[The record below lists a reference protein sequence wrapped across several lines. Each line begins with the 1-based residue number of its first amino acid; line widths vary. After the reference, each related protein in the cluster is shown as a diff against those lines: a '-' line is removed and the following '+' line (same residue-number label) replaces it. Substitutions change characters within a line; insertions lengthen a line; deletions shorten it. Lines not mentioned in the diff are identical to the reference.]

1 MKCTQTI
8 LLILISSIL
17 FSQAGSLDTS
27 FGNEGKTIT
36 EFEGISAEANA
47 MAVQSDGKIIMSGFG
62 EIGSD
67 EVIVAVRYM
76 PNGEI
81 DAGFADEGKFIF
93 RISNFRDRS
102 YGIAVDS
109 LNYVFLTGITRNS
122 GSVNKGFVIKLN
134 ENGAMDSTFAHN
146 GIWISEEPDTR
157 EDFREILIQDDGK
170 IVIAGATVI
179 VGQTESSS
187 IIVRLNPNGTLDDSF
202 GQNGFV
208 KTNVPDSYN
217 TRFAGLN
224 SKEDIITGGFL
235 LGIDTKAILIKFT
248 KEGEVDLSFGTDGI
262 MIDNSVPT
270 GFAYELAFQSDDK
283 ILLVAGVTTLF
294 GRDFGLTRYN
304 EDGTLDS
311 TFGTNGKISTDFLQ
325 GSNTAHSIV
334 VQEDGKIILSGF
346 LGITPN
352 HDYAISRYDSL
363 GVLDSSFGNNGKI
376 ITDLG
381 FDDSAFASA
390 IQSDGKLLCGGNSKT
405 ADGNSSFS
413 IARYFT
419 EMETSTLNIPEI
431 VNSIS
436 IFPNPSNGKF
446 SLVFDIKSS
455 SNTSIDLLSS
465 NGQVINKII
474 DNRFLTKGENAIE
487 IELAENIIMGL
498 YFLRI
503 ETEMGIVNSKL
514 LIEK

>member
-17 FSQAGSLDTS
+17 FSQAGNLDIS

-36 EFEGISAEANA
+36 EFEGISAEANS
-47 MAVQSDGKIIMSGFG
+47 MAVQSDGRIVMSGFG

-76 PNGEI
+76 PDGEI
-81 DAGFADEGKFIF
+81 DAGFANEGKFIF
-93 RISNFRDRS
+93 RISNFRDRC

-109 LNYVFLTGITRNS
+109 LNNVFLTGISSNS

-134 ENGAMDSTFAHN
+134 TNGELDSTFAQN
-146 GIWISEEPDTR
+146 GIWLSEEPDTR

-170 IVIAGATVI
+170 IVIAGATAI
-179 VGQTESSS
+179 SQATSRST
-187 IIVRLNPNGTLDDSF
+187 IIRINTDGTLDNNF
-202 GQNGFV
+202 GQNGIAIAFV
-208 KTNVPDSYN
+208 PISYN
-217 TRFAGLN
+217 PMFAKLN
-224 SKEDIITGGFL
+224 SNGEIISGGFVL
-235 LGIDTKAILIKFT
+235 DNNFITTILTKFT
-248 KEGEVDLSFGTDGI
+248 KQGELDFSFGVFGV
-262 MIDNSVPT
+262 MYDNST
-270 GFAYELAFQSDDK
+270 FDEFARDLAFQSDNK

-304 EDGTLDS
+304 QNGTLDN
-311 TFGTNGKISTDFLQ
+311 TFGNNGKVSTDFLQ
-325 GSNTAHSIV
+325 GSNTAHSV
-334 VQEDGKIILSGF
+334 VIQKDGKIILSGF
-346 LGITPN
+346 LGTTPN
-352 HDYAISRYDSL
+352 HDYAIARYDSL
-363 GVLDSSFGNNGKI
+363 GVLDSSFGNNGKV

-381 FDDSAFASA
+381 FDDLAFASA
-390 IQSDGKLLCGGNSKT
+390 IQFDGKLLCGGNSKR

-419 EMETSTLNIPEI
+419 EIETSTLNIPEI

-436 IFPNPSNGKF
+436 IYPNPSNGKF
-446 SLVFDIKSS
+446 SLVFDLKKL

-465 NGQVINKII
+465 NGQFIHKII
-474 DNRFLTKGENAIE
+474 DNKFLTKGENAIE
-487 IELAENIIMGL
+487 IELNENINMGL

-503 ETEMGIVNSKL
+503 ETEMGVVNSKL
-514 LIEK
+514 LIER